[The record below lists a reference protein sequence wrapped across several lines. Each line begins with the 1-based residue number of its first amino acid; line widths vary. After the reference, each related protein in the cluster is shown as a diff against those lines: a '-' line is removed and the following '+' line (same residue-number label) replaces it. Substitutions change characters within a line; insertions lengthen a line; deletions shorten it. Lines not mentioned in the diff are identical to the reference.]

1 MPLMSLLLPW
11 EVIERVIEHAIDDL
25 DVLRS
30 FCLTCRQLRP
40 RSFSLILHR
49 YVFLKGRA
57 RVSDFCDFLT
67 ENTEL
72 RSLIKTLKIRPAE
85 FSPIPLVQMLPHL
98 STLLFTGSTRSPVKL
113 HRALLNCYHS
123 FGKRIHTLSLK
134 RLSFQTESD
143 LFRLLLAFPTMTQV
157 TCSEISIKPPTRE
170 GSAVNALRVKLSK
183 QLRLETLHVRSHWLR
198 AMWTSID

>member
-1 MPLMSLLLPW
+1 MASDLTLPL
-11 EVIERVIEHAIDDL
+11 EVIEHVIDESADDPRTL
-25 DVLRS
+25 QSCTLI
-30 FCLTCRQLRP
+30 CRQLRP

-49 YVFLKGRA
+49 HVFLQSRDQ
-57 RVSDFCDFLT
+57 VSDFCDFLT

-72 RSLIKTLKIRPAE
+72 RSLIKALTIFPDE
-85 FSPIPLVQMLPHL
+85 FTPIPLVNMLPHL

-198 AMWTSID
+198 AMWTSIA